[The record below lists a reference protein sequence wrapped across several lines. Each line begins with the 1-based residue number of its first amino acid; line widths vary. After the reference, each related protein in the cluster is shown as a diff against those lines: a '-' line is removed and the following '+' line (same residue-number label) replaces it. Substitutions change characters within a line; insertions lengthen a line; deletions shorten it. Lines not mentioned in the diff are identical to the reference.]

1 MRRRVP
7 DKDRSRSQYYADS
20 SAYTSRHSSS
30 SFAASPVSAC
40 SSYYLLLFSR
50 LLLDRKP
57 PMAAPIIFRSIP
69 PFLPMGISAFG
80 LMCRTVAFACF
91 LIWIFLLHVFHKIP
105 AAITHRAVAVLVF
118 VRIDIMDL
126 SFYHESLVIHSPFS
140 LFNSSRPCREVCSSV
155 CPLRSLPPAAGIV

>member
-30 SFAASPVSAC
+30 SFAASLVSAC

-50 LLLDRKP
+50 LLPDRKP

-69 PFLPMGISAFG
+69 SFLPMGISAFC
-80 LMCRTVAFACF
+80 LMCHASAFACF
-91 LIWIFLLHVFHKIP
+91 LIRIFLLHVFRKIP

-118 VRIDIMDL
+118 MRIDIMDL
-126 SFYHESLVIHSPFS
+126 SFYYESLVIHSPFS
-140 LFNSSRPCREVCSSV
+140 LFNSFRPCREVCSSA
-155 CPLRSLPPAAGIV
+155 CPSRSPLPAAHTV